1 MNEGDESLPLG
12 NPLVLEHST
21 PTGATEIAQRLVAFP
36 FTPPDV
42 KLKEKEPLSSSNDWF
57 TKHDKNKIDQLGSLD
72 FYASSGPESV
82 GVVPKLHNTSAG
94 IEIYQLPPT
103 LTKETFEK
111 TEGPYRSGVTKKY
124 SNKRSGEKIAKFK
137 AGTMAQSGLACFHMS
152 RLLGHL
158 VEVPPAT
165 YRTMDLQ
172 EFQKV
177 GDQARTTGHPSCT
190 EAWAELRAMAK
201 SGSSK
206 LILPDGKT
214 VYGSLAQNPRGE
226 DSSPEDYWTVGAI
239 RGHSFYKVLS
249 SKAPVANILNLNDP
263 KCLQDLALAQDMIR
277 GVILD
282 SIFRQVDRL
291 GNISV
296 DQLQHYVDRDG
307 KVKWDDKLSD
317 KDKADAVSP
326 IFALK
331 RIMYKDNDDGMMWGM
346 NSISVT
352 PILNEAHHVDKTI
365 YNRLQW
371 LAGLMQDS
379 EPGSDA
385 KVKDYFVN
393 VVHVS
398 GDNYDKLKASFLKQA
413 SSLKS
418 RVDAKDILIDLDFE
432 GTMKQLYAK
441 EVEAAQAS
449 TSTGTE
455 PSATPPPSGN
465 VPPTPTPAPSPTVPP
480 TPQESDLNTPRARE
494 ITEHTAPNGTVELAT
509 RPSTFPGHPQIYSQK
524 DIEKEK
530 ELAAIDFYNGKTKD
544 DLDIVLIPK
553 TYSTSPGLNVHAIK
567 LSAGASRLSYA
578 SAHTGKSDSGQ
589 GKMMAKYKQSIP
601 THFTYSP
608 SILGYYHLSRFLDAG
623 HVEPAIVRTMDVASH
638 KPLADLG
645 KAKATGSNNRTQW
658 TELRALD
665 DAHSNPSLYTKDG
678 KQLYGVLQANPTGE
692 QSYPHLSD
700 LGGAAAFAA
709 SSEFARVTSSSPLK
723 LNYKNAAGKLN
734 QDAVQQIVQIRDLS
748 DMVLMDYIMS
758 QADRFSGNMHSEKV
772 YLWIEN
778 GVLKSDSKKSD
789 PAKAAEQLKQI
800 PADAVLVN
808 RMIMKDNDAG
818 LISGNSAKTSHFLE
832 KISHMD
838 YKTYDRLLDL
848 QKELQKPEVVQWYQS
863 ELLFTSADFNTM
875 KNNVD
880 QAVAILSGRKGNGLF
895 LDANVSEA
903 IGAADNQAQGTETT
917 PGSGNVASTGSAVIT
932 GSVGRW
938 EKSARNLPADVETV
952 QRLLQT
958 AAQKLQAPELDP
970 KGVDGKIAQP
980 PGKSNT
986 VAAIEAFQS
995 RSNISIDGL
1004 IEPGSKAW
1012 QALLRATANQAQETE
1027 TTPGSGNVVSTP
1039 SAVITGSVGRW
1050 EKGAGNLP
1058 ADVETVQRL
1067 LQTAAQKLQALQLDP
1082 KGVDGKIG
1090 RPPRTSN
1097 TVNAIE
1103 AFQSRSNISIDGL
1116 IEPGSQ
1122 TWRAL
1127 LQAAG
1132 GS

>member
-1 MNEGDESLPLG
+1 MNGGDKSPLG
-12 NPLVLEHST
+12 NPPVLEHST
-21 PTGATEIAQRLVAFP
+21 PTGATEVAQRLVAFP
-36 FTPPDV
+36 FMPPDV

-57 TKHDKNKIDQLGSLD
+57 TKHDKDKIDQLGSLD

-124 SNKRSGEKIAKFK
+124 SNKRSGEKVAKFK
-137 AGTMAQSGLACFHMS
+137 AGTMAQSGLACFHIS

-165 YRTMDLQ
+165 YRTMGLK

-190 EAWAELRAMAK
+190 QAWADLRAMAN

-249 SKAPVANILNLNDP
+249 SKAPVANLLNLNDP

-296 DQLQHYVDRDG
+296 DQLQHYVTRDG

-346 NSISVT
+346 SSISVT
-352 PILNEAHHVDKTI
+352 PILSEAHHVDKTV

-385 KVKDYFVN
+385 KIKDYFVN

-398 GDNYDKLKASFLKQA
+398 GDNYDKLKASLLKQA

-418 RVDAKDILIDLDFE
+418 RVDAKDILVDLDFE
-432 GTMKQLYAK
+432 GTMKKLYAK
-441 EVEAAQAS
+441 EVEAAQAAA
-449 TSTGTE
+449 STGTQ
-455 PSATPPPSGN
+455 PGTTTPPADN
-465 VPPTPTPAPSPTVPP
+465 IPPTPTPAPTPTAPP
-480 TPQESDLNTPRARE
+480 TPQESSAPRAQE

-509 RPSTFPGHPQIYSQK
+509 RPSTFPGHPEIYSQK

-567 LSAGASRLSYA
+567 LPAGASRLSYA

-589 GKMMAKYKQSIP
+589 GKLIAKYKQTMP

-678 KQLYGVLQANPTGE
+678 KQLYGALQANPTGE

-700 LGGAAAFAA
+700 LGGAAAFVA
-709 SSEFARVTSSSPLK
+709 SSEFAKVTSSSPLK
-723 LNYKNAAGKLN
+723 LKYKDAAGKLN

-772 YLWIEN
+772 YFWIEN

-818 LISGNSAKTSHFLE
+818 LISGNSAKTNHLLE

-838 YKTYDRLLDL
+838 SKTYDRLLDL
-848 QKELQKPEVVQWYQS
+848 QKELQKPEVAQWYQT

-895 LDANVSEA
+895 LDANVSAA
-903 IGAADNQAQGTETT
+903 IGAAGNQAPGTGTT
-917 PGSGNVASTGSAVIT
+917 PGSGSVASPT
-932 GSVGRW
+932 
-938 EKSARNLPADVETV
+938 
-952 QRLLQT
+952 
-958 AAQKLQAPELDP
+958 
-970 KGVDGKIAQP
+970 P
-980 PGKSNT
+980 P
-986 VAAIEAFQS
+986 
-995 RSNISIDGL
+995 
-1004 IEPGSKAW
+1004 
-1012 QALLRATANQAQETE
+1012 
-1027 TTPGSGNVVSTP
+1027 
-1039 SAVITGSVGRW
+1039 VITGSVGRW

-1058 ADVETVQRL
+1058 ADVQTVQRL
-1067 LQTAAQKLQALQLDP
+1067 LQTAAQKLQAAQLDP
-1082 KGVDGKIG
+1082 KGVDGKIA
-1090 RPPRTSN
+1090 RPPGKSN
-1097 TVNAIE
+1097 TVAAIE
-1103 AFQSRSNISIDGL
+1103 AFQSRSSISIDGL

-1122 TWRAL
+1122 TWQAL

>member
-12 NPLVLEHST
+12 NPLVLEHAT
-21 PTGATEIAQRLVAFP
+21 PTGATEVAQRLVAFP
-36 FTPPDV
+36 FTPPELN
-42 KLKEKEPLSSSNDWF
+42 LKEKEPLSSSNDWF

-72 FYASSGPESV
+72 FYASSGSESV

-94 IEIYQLPPT
+94 IEIYELPPT

-190 EAWAELRAMAK
+190 EAWANLRAIAK

-206 LILPDGKT
+206 LVLPDGKT

-352 PILNEAHHVDKTI
+352 PILNETHHVDKTI

-385 KVKDYFVN
+385 KIRDYFVN
-393 VVHVS
+393 VVHIS
-398 GDNYDKLKASFLKQA
+398 GDNYDKLKASLLKQA
-413 SSLKS
+413 SSLKG
-418 RVDAKDILIDLDFE
+418 RVDSKDILVDLDFE
-432 GTMKQLYAK
+432 GTMKKLYAK
-441 EVEAAQAS
+441 EVEAAQ
-449 TSTGTE
+449 TGATE
-455 PSATPPPSGN
+455 PVVTSPPPGTAPPTPPPGT
-465 VPPTPTPAPSPTVPP
+465 VTPAA
-480 TPQESDLNTPRARE
+480 TPRAQE

-509 RPSTFPGHPQIYSQK
+509 RPSTFPGHPEIYSKK

-567 LSAGASRLSYA
+567 LPAGASRLSYA

-589 GKMMAKYKQSIP
+589 GKMIAKYKQSIP

-623 HVEPAIVRTMDVASH
+623 HVEPAIVRTMDVALH

-645 KAKATGSNNRTQW
+645 KAKATGSNNRNQW

-678 KQLYGVLQANPTGE
+678 KQLYGVLQANPAGE
-692 QSYPHLSD
+692 QSYPGLSD

-723 LNYKNAAGKLN
+723 LNYKDAAGKLN
-734 QDAVQQIVQIRDLS
+734 QAAVQQIVQIRDLS

-778 GVLKSDSKKSD
+778 AVLKSESKKSD

-808 RMIMKDNDAG
+808 RMILKDNDAG
-818 LISGNSAKTSHFLE
+818 LISGNSAKTNHLLE

-838 YKTYDRLLDL
+838 SKTYDRLLDL
-848 QKELQKPEVVQWYQS
+848 QKELQKPEVAQWYQT
-863 ELLFTSADFNTM
+863 ELLFTSTDFNTM

-895 LDANVSEA
+895 LDANVSAA
-903 IGAADNQAQGTETT
+903 IETT
-917 PGSGNVASTGSAVIT
+917 PGSGNVPSTPPAVIT

-938 EKSARNLPADVETV
+938 EKGAGNLPADVETV

-958 AAQKLQAPELDP
+958 AAQKLQAPQLDP

-1004 IEPGSKAW
+1004 IEPGSQAW
-1012 QALLRATANQAQETE
+1012 QALLQAAD
-1027 TTPGSGNVVSTP
+1027 GNVTSTP
-1039 SAVITGSVGRW
+1039 SAVISGSVGRW
-1050 EKGAGNLP
+1050 EKNARNLP

-1067 LQTAAQKLQALQLDP
+1067 LETAAQKLQAPQLDP
-1082 KGVDGKIG
+1082 KGTDGKIAQ
-1090 RPPRTSN
+1090 PPRQSN
-1097 TVNAIE
+1097 TVAAIE
-1103 AFQSRSNISIDGL
+1103 AFQSRSNISTDGL
-1116 IEPGSQ
+1116 IEPESQ

-1132 GS
+1132 DV

>member
-1 MNEGDESLPLG
+1 
-12 NPLVLEHST
+12 
-21 PTGATEIAQRLVAFP
+21 
-36 FTPPDV
+36 
-42 KLKEKEPLSSSNDWF
+42 
-57 TKHDKNKIDQLGSLD
+57 
-72 FYASSGPESV
+72 
-82 GVVPKLHNTSAG
+82 
-94 IEIYQLPPT
+94 
-103 LTKETFEK
+103 
-111 TEGPYRSGVTKKY
+111 
-124 SNKRSGEKIAKFK
+124 
-137 AGTMAQSGLACFHMS
+137 
-152 RLLGHL
+152 
-158 VEVPPAT
+158 
-165 YRTMDLQ
+165 
-172 EFQKV
+172 
-177 GDQARTTGHPSCT
+177 
-190 EAWAELRAMAK
+190 
-201 SGSSK
+201 
-206 LILPDGKT
+206 
-214 VYGSLAQNPRGE
+214 
-226 DSSPEDYWTVGAI
+226 
-239 RGHSFYKVLS
+239 
-249 SKAPVANILNLNDP
+249 
-263 KCLQDLALAQDMIR
+263 
-277 GVILD
+277 
-282 SIFRQVDRL
+282 
-291 GNISV
+291 
-296 DQLQHYVDRDG
+296 
-307 KVKWDDKLSD
+307 
-317 KDKADAVSP
+317 
-326 IFALK
+326 
-331 RIMYKDNDDGMMWGM
+331 MYKDNDDGMMWGM

-352 PILNEAHHVDKTI
+352 PILNEAHHIDKTI
-365 YNRLQW
+365 YDRLQW

-385 KVKDYFVN
+385 KIKDYFVN

-398 GDNYDKLKASFLKQA
+398 GDNYDKLKASLIKQA

-418 RVDAKDILIDLDFE
+418 RVDAKDILVDLDFE
-432 GTMKQLYAK
+432 GTMKKLYAK
-441 EVEAAQAS
+441 EVEAAQ
-449 TSTGTE
+449 GGVTE
-455 PSATPPPSGN
+455 PVVTSPPTPPPGT
-465 VPPTPTPAPSPTVPP
+465 VTPAP
-480 TPQESDLNTPRARE
+480 TPQDPDLNAPRAQE
-494 ITEHTAPNGTVELAT
+494 ITEHTAPNGTIELAT
-509 RPSTFPGHPQIYSQK
+509 RPSTFPGHPEIYSQK

-567 LSAGASRLSYA
+567 LPAGASRLSYA

-589 GKMMAKYKQSIP
+589 GKMIAKYKQSIP

-700 LGGAAAFAA
+700 LGGTPAFAA
-709 SSEFARVTSSSPLK
+709 SSEFARVTSSSPLQ
-723 LNYKNAAGKLN
+723 LNYKDAAGKLS
-734 QDAVQQIVQIRDLS
+734 QAAVQQIVQIRDLS

-789 PAKAAEQLKQI
+789 PAKAAEQLKQV

-808 RMIMKDNDAG
+808 RMILKDNDAG
-818 LISGNSAKTSHFLE
+818 LISGNSAKTNHLLE

-838 YKTYDRLLDL
+838 SKTYNRLLDL
-848 QKELQKPEVVQWYQS
+848 QKELQKPEVAQWYQT

-880 QAVAILSGRKGNGLF
+880 QAVAILSSRKDNGLF
-895 LDANVSEA
+895 LDANVSAA
-903 IGAADNQAQGTETT
+903 IGAAAQGTGTT
-917 PGSGNVASTGSAVIT
+917 PGSGNVPSTPPGVIT

-938 EKSARNLPADVETV
+938 EKNARNLPADVETV

-958 AAQKLQAPELDP
+958 AAQKLQAPQLDP
-970 KGVDGKIAQP
+970 RGVDGKISQP
-980 PGKSNT
+980 PRNSNT

-1004 IEPGSKAW
+1004 IEPGSQAW
-1012 QALLRATANQAQETE
+1012 QALLQAAE
-1027 TTPGSGNVVSTP
+1027 GNVTSTP
-1039 SAVITGSVGRW
+1039 SAVISGSVGRW
-1050 EKGAGNLP
+1050 EKNARNFP
-1058 ADVETVQRL
+1058 ADVETVQHL
-1067 LQTAAQKLQALQLDP
+1067 LQTAAQKLQAPQLDP
-1082 KGVDGKIG
+1082 KAVDGKIAQ
-1090 RPPRTSN
+1090 PPRNSN
-1097 TVNAIE
+1097 TVAAIE
-1103 AFQSRSNISIDGL
+1103 AFQSRSNISVDGL

-1122 TWRAL
+1122 AWQAL